1 MSTPPQFPASPEY
14 QPPEYQAG
22 YAPPQYPQQPAMPP
36 KNGFGTT
43 GFVLGLVGLL
53 LSFLPIIGVVAWPLV
68 ILGLVFSILGL
79 LRATKG
85 AATNKGLAIAGI
97 VLSAIGLV
105 ICIAW
110 TALFGATVNAINNDK
125 LHYPPNSGDAHTVEF
140 VVTTNS
146 SANVHYGSLTD
157 QKQEVT
163 PGGTAS
169 WDKKASFGSGSYLLS
184 LTVDSTTVTADSSV
198 SCSVVVDGKK
208 VAENTGPGLA
218 SCTANFG

>member
-14 QPPEYQAG
+14 QPPEYQPG
-22 YAPPQYPQQPAMPP
+22 YPPQYPQQPVMQPRNA
-36 KNGFGTT
+36 FGTA

-79 LRATKG
+79 VKANKG
-85 AATNKGLAIAGI
+85 VATNKGLSIAGI

-105 ICIAW
+105 VCIAW
-110 TALFGATVNAINNDK
+110 TALFGVAVNAANNDK
-125 LHYPPNSGDAHTVEF
+125 LHYPPTAGDAHTVEF
-140 VVTTNS
+140 IVTTTS
-146 SANVHYGSLTD
+146 SANVQYGSITD
-157 QKQEVT
+157 EKQEIA

-169 WDKKASFGSGSYLLS
+169 WDKKASFDSGTYLLS
-184 LTVDSTTVTADSSV
+184 LTATSTTVTADSSV

-208 VAENTGPGLA
+208 VAENTGPGVAL
-218 SCTANFG
+218 CTANVG